1 MNHFPLCHSR
11 AMHENDSSF
20 ISVYILYTL
29 TAYQPISIH
38 LSSMSS
44 NSFSNN
50 RHNSWWLQARRL
62 VVLSILTWNKRYKIK
77 CCQPV
82 KGQDFYKEINE
93 ENAVVSEVYFR
104 EASCIKCC
112 RMHLSLLYFCFWP
125 SYKTEYDKW
134 CGKVGKH

>member
-29 TAYQPISIH
+29 TAYQPINIH

-50 RHNSWWLQARRL
+50 RHNS
-62 VVLSILTWNKRYKIK
+62 
-77 CCQPV
+77 
-82 KGQDFYKEINE
+82 
-93 ENAVVSEVYFR
+93 
-104 EASCIKCC
+104 
-112 RMHLSLLYFCFWP
+112 
-125 SYKTEYDKW
+125 
-134 CGKVGKH
+134 